1 MYRALDSHMATIER
15 TDIRWHVG
23 LAVGALCV
31 SAGWLILVTITGQLL
46 GWMLVA
52 FCTPRLP
59 SDVSSALL
67 LLTPVGAVVLGAV
80 VLAERP
86 SMLQL
91 VGCAVV
97 LVASYVGTA
106 RR

>member
-1 MYRALDSHMATIER
+1 MGFPSRSLDVAP
-15 TDIRWHVG
+15 
-23 LAVGALCV
+23 
-31 SAGWLILVTITGQLL
+31 

-52 FCTPRLP
+52 FCSPRLP
-59 SDVSSALL
+59 GDVSSALL
-67 LLTPVGAVVLGAV
+67 LLTPIAAVILGAV

-86 SMLQL
+86 SLLQL

-106 RR
+106 HR

>member
-1 MYRALDSHMATIER
+1 VGSASRSLDVAPG
-15 TDIRWHVG
+15 WH
-23 LAVGALCV
+23 

-67 LLTPVGAVVLGAV
+67 LLTPIAAAVLGAV
-80 VLAERP
+80 VLTERP
-86 SMLQL
+86 SLLQL
-91 VGCAVV
+91 VGWAVV
-97 LVASYVGTA
+97 LVAIYVGTA

>member
-59 SDVSSALL
+59 S
-67 LLTPVGAVVLGAV
+67 
-80 VLAERP
+80 
-86 SMLQL
+86 
-91 VGCAVV
+91 CAVAAHPGRCGRARGGGARRAAIDAAAGGLRSL

>member
-1 MYRALDSHMATIER
+1 VGFISQSLD
-15 TDIRWHVG
+15 
-23 LAVGALCV
+23 V
-31 SAGWLILVTITGQLL
+31 SPGWQTAGWLILVTITGQLL